1 MIFCQLRDE
10 AKSYVT
16 VLRRIANVLATLDA
30 LQGLAEQADR
40 ANYCRQVVDSNDV
53 IAIKW

>member
-1 MIFCQLRDE
+1 MMFCQLRDE

-40 ANYCRQVVDSNDV
+40 LIIVDQSS
-53 IAIKW
+53 ILMTL